1 MTEMENILIFIL
13 IGYLIGSFPSGL
25 VYTRFAGMEDIRNLG
40 SGNIGATN
48 VLRTSNKK
56 IALATLITDMLKGV
70 AAILIAK
77 SFLSDTQATFIGVAA
92 FLGHI
97 YPVWLK
103 FKGGKGVATYIGVIA
118 GLSIWA
124 VTGFALIWLIMAGLF
139 RYSSLAALTASLAIP
154 IIFYLQPDTQNIAFI
169 SLVMT
174 FIVFFKHLENI
185 QRLWKGVETKIG
197 NTENKKE

>member
-1 MTEMENILIFIL
+1 METILIFIL
-13 IGYLIGSFPSGL
+13 MGYLIGSFPSGL
-25 VYTRFAGMEDIRNLG
+25 VYTRLAGMEDIRNLG

-48 VLRTSNKK
+48 VLRTGNKK
-56 IALATLITDMLKGV
+56 IALATLITDMLKGIT
-70 AAILIAK
+70 AILIAK

-124 VTGFALIWLIMAGLF
+124 VTGFVLIWLIMAGLF
-139 RYSSLAALTASLAIP
+139 RYSSLAALTASLAVP
-154 IIFYLQPDTQNIAFI
+154 IIFYLQPDSQNIALI

-197 NTENKKE
+197 NT

>member
-1 MTEMENILIFIL
+1 MTEMETILIFIL
-13 IGYLIGSFPSGL
+13 MGYLIGSFPSGL
-25 VYTRFAGMEDIRNLG
+25 VYTRLAGMEDIRNLG

-48 VLRTSNKK
+48 VLRTGNKK
-56 IALATLITDMLKGV
+56 IALATLITDMLKGIT
-70 AAILIAK
+70 AILIAK

-97 YPVWLK
+97 YPVWLN

-139 RYSSLAALTASLAIP
+139 RYSSLAALTASLAVP
-154 IIFYLQPDTQNIAFI
+154 IIFYLQPDSQNIALI

-185 QRLWKGVETKIG
+185 QRLWKGVETKIS
-197 NTENKKE
+197 NTYE

>member
-1 MTEMENILIFIL
+1 MTEMETILIFIL
-13 IGYLIGSFPSGL
+13 MGYLIGSFPSGL
-25 VYTRFAGMEDIRNLG
+25 VYTRLAGMEDIRNLG

-48 VLRTSNKK
+48 VLRTGNKK
-56 IALATLITDMLKGV
+56 IALATLITDMLKGIT
-70 AAILIAK
+70 AILIAK

-97 YPVWLK
+97 YPVWLN

-139 RYSSLAALTASLAIP
+139 RYSSLAALTASLAVP
-154 IIFYLQPDTQNIAFI
+154 IIFYLQPDSQNIALI

-197 NTENKKE
+197 NT

>member
-1 MTEMENILIFIL
+1 MTEMETILIFIL
-13 IGYLIGSFPSGL
+13 MGYLIGSFPSGL
-25 VYTRFAGMEDIRNLG
+25 VYTRLAGMEDIRNLG

-48 VLRTSNKK
+48 VLRTGNKK
-56 IALATLITDMLKGV
+56 IALATLITDMLKGIT
-70 AAILIAK
+70 AILIAK

-139 RYSSLAALTASLAIP
+139 RYSSLAALTASLAVP
-154 IIFYLQPDTQNIAFI
+154 IIFYIQPDSQNIALI

-185 QRLWKGVETKIG
+185 QRLWKGVETKMD
-197 NTENKKE
+197 NT

>member
-1 MTEMENILIFIL
+1 MTEMDTILIFIL
-13 IGYLIGSFPSGL
+13 MGYLIGSFPSGL
-25 VYTRFAGMEDIRNLG
+25 VYTRLAGMEDIRNLG

-48 VLRTSNKK
+48 VLRTGNKK

-77 SFLSDTQATFIGVAA
+77 NFLSDTPATFIGVAA

-139 RYSSLAALTASLAIP
+139 RYSSLAALTASLAVP
-154 IIFYLQPDTQNIAFI
+154 IIFYLQPDTQNIALI

-174 FIVFFKHLENI
+174 FIVYFKHLENI
-185 QRLWKGVETKIG
+185 QRLWKGAETKIG
-197 NTENKKE
+197 NT

>member
-1 MTEMENILIFIL
+1 MTEMGTILIFIL
-13 IGYLIGSFPSGL
+13 MGYLIGSFPSGL
-25 VYTRFAGMEDIRNLG
+25 VYTRLAGMEDIRNLG

-48 VLRTSNKK
+48 VLRTGNKK

-77 SFLSDTQATFIGVAA
+77 NFLSDTQATFIGVAA

-139 RYSSLAALTASLAIP
+139 RYSSLAALTASLAVP
-154 IIFYLQPDTQNIAFI
+154 IIFYLQPDTQNIALI

-174 FIVFFKHLENI
+174 FIVYFKHLENI

-197 NTENKKE
+197 NT

>member
-1 MTEMENILIFIL
+1 MTEMETILIFIL
-13 IGYLIGSFPSGL
+13 MGYLIGSFPSGL
-25 VYTRFAGMEDIRNLG
+25 VYTRLAGMEDIRNLG

-48 VLRTSNKK
+48 VLRTGNKK
-56 IALATLITDMLKGV
+56 IALATLITDMLKGIT
-70 AAILIAK
+70 AILIAK
-77 SFLSDTQATFIGVAA
+77 SFLSDTQANFIGVAA

-139 RYSSLAALTASLAIP
+139 RYSSLAALTASLAVP
-154 IIFYLQPDTQNIAFI
+154 IIFYLQPDSQNIALI

-197 NTENKKE
+197 NT

>member
-1 MTEMENILIFIL
+1 RL
-13 IGYLIGSFPSGL
+13 
-25 VYTRFAGMEDIRNLG
+25 AGMEDIRNLG

-48 VLRTSNKK
+48 VLRTGNKK
-56 IALATLITDMLKGV
+56 IALATLITDMLKGIT
-70 AAILIAK
+70 AILIAK
-77 SFLSDTQATFIGVAA
+77 SFLSDTIATFIGVAA

-139 RYSSLAALTASLAIP
+139 RYSSLAALTASLAVP
-154 IIFYLQPDTQNIAFI
+154 IIFYLQPDSQNIALI

-197 NTENKKE
+197 NT

>member
-1 MTEMENILIFIL
+1 MTEMETILIFIL

-25 VYTRFAGMEDIRNLG
+25 VYTRLAGMEDIRNLG

-48 VLRTSNKK
+48 VLRTGNKK

-139 RYSSLAALTASLAIP
+139 RYSSLAALTASLAVP
-154 IIFYLQPDTQNIAFI
+154 VIFYLQPNSQNIALI

-185 QRLWKGVETKIG
+185 QRLWKGVETKID
-197 NTENKKE
+197 NT

>member
-1 MTEMENILIFIL
+1 MTEMETILIFIL
-13 IGYLIGSFPSGL
+13 MGYLIGSFPSGL
-25 VYTRFAGMEDIRNLG
+25 VYTRLAGMEDIRNLG

-48 VLRTSNKK
+48 VLRTGNKK
-56 IALATLITDMLKGV
+56 IALATLITDMLKGIT
-70 AAILIAK
+70 AILIAK

-139 RYSSLAALTASLAIP
+139 RYSSLAALTASLAVP
-154 IIFYLQPDTQNIAFI
+154 IIFYLQPDSQNIALI

-197 NTENKKE
+197 NT

>member
-1 MTEMENILIFIL
+1 MTEMETILIFIL
-13 IGYLIGSFPSGL
+13 MGYLIGSFPSGL
-25 VYTRFAGMEDIRNLG
+25 VYTRLAGMEDIRNLG

-48 VLRTSNKK
+48 VLRTGNKK
-56 IALATLITDMLKGV
+56 IALATLITDMLKGIT
-70 AAILIAK
+70 AILIAK

-139 RYSSLAALTASLAIP
+139 RYSSLAALTASLAVP
-154 IIFYLQPDTQNIAFI
+154 IIFYLQPDSQNIALI
-169 SLVMT
+169 SLMMT
-174 FIVFFKHLENI
+174 FVVFFKHLENI

-197 NTENKKE
+197 NT

>member
-1 MTEMENILIFIL
+1 METILIFIL

-25 VYTRFAGMEDIRNLG
+25 VYTRLAGMEDIRNLG

-48 VLRTSNKK
+48 VLRTGNKK

-139 RYSSLAALTASLAIP
+139 RYSSLAALTASLAVP
-154 IIFYLQPDTQNIAFI
+154 IIFYLQPDSQNIALI

-197 NTENKKE
+197 NT

>member
-1 MTEMENILIFIL
+1 MTEMETILIFIL

-25 VYTRFAGMEDIRNLG
+25 VYTRLAGMEDIRNLG

-48 VLRTSNKK
+48 VLRTGNKK

-139 RYSSLAALTASLAIP
+139 RYSSLAALTASLAVP
-154 IIFYLQPDTQNIAFI
+154 VIFYLQPNSQNIALI

-197 NTENKKE
+197 NT

>member
-1 MTEMENILIFIL
+1 MTEMETILIFIL
-13 IGYLIGSFPSGL
+13 MGYLIGSFPSGL
-25 VYTRFAGMEDIRNLG
+25 VYTRLAGMEDIRNLG

-48 VLRTSNKK
+48 VLRTGNKK
-56 IALATLITDMLKGV
+56 IALATLITDILKGIT
-70 AAILIAK
+70 AILIAK

-139 RYSSLAALTASLAIP
+139 RYSSLAALTASLAVP
-154 IIFYLQPDTQNIAFI
+154 IIFYLQPDSQNIALI
-169 SLVMT
+169 SLMMT

-185 QRLWKGVETKIG
+185 QRLRKGVETKMD
-197 NTENKKE
+197 NT

>member
-1 MTEMENILIFIL
+1 MTEMETILIFIL

-25 VYTRFAGMEDIRNLG
+25 VYTRLAGMEDIRNLG

-48 VLRTSNKK
+48 VLRTGNKK

-139 RYSSLAALTASLAIP
+139 RYSSLAALTASLAVP
-154 IIFYLQPDTQNIAFI
+154 IIFYLQPNSQNIALI

-185 QRLWKGVETKIG
+185 QRLWMGVETKIG
-197 NTENKKE
+197 NT

>member
-1 MTEMENILIFIL
+1 METILIFIL
-13 IGYLIGSFPSGL
+13 MGYLIGSFPSGL
-25 VYTRFAGMEDIRNLG
+25 VYTRLAGMEDIRNLG

-48 VLRTSNKK
+48 VLRTGNKK
-56 IALATLITDMLKGV
+56 IALATLITDILKGIT
-70 AAILIAK
+70 AILIAK

-139 RYSSLAALTASLAIP
+139 RYSSLAALTASLAVP
-154 IIFYLQPDTQNIAFI
+154 IIFYLQPDSQNIALI

-197 NTENKKE
+197 NT

>member
-1 MTEMENILIFIL
+1 METILIFIL

-25 VYTRFAGMEDIRNLG
+25 VYTRLAGMEDIRNLG

-48 VLRTSNKK
+48 VLRTGNKK

-139 RYSSLAALTASLAIP
+139 RYSSLAALTASLAVP
-154 IIFYLQPDTQNIAFI
+154 IIFYLQPNSQNIALI

-197 NTENKKE
+197 NT

>member
-1 MTEMENILIFIL
+1 METILIFIL
-13 IGYLIGSFPSGL
+13 MGYLIGSFPSGL
-25 VYTRFAGMEDIRNLG
+25 VYTRLAGMEDIRNLG

-48 VLRTSNKK
+48 VLRTGNKK
-56 IALATLITDMLKGV
+56 IALATLITDMLKGIT
-70 AAILIAK
+70 AILIAK

-124 VTGFALIWLIMAGLF
+124 VTGFVLIWLIMAGLF
-139 RYSSLAALTASLAIP
+139 RYSSLAALTASLAVP
-154 IIFYLQPDTQNIAFI
+154 IIFYLQPDSQNIALI

-185 QRLWKGVETKIG
+185 QRMWKGVETKIG
-197 NTENKKE
+197 NT

>member
-1 MTEMENILIFIL
+1 METILIFIL

-25 VYTRFAGMEDIRNLG
+25 VYTRLAGMEDIRNLG

-48 VLRTSNKK
+48 VLRTGNKK

-139 RYSSLAALTASLAIP
+139 RYSSLAALTASLAVP
-154 IIFYLQPDTQNIAFI
+154 VIFYLQPNSQNIALI

-197 NTENKKE
+197 NT

>member
-1 MTEMENILIFIL
+1 MTEMETILIFIL
-13 IGYLIGSFPSGL
+13 MGYLIGSFPSGL
-25 VYTRFAGMEDIRNLG
+25 VYTRLAGMEDIRNLG

-48 VLRTSNKK
+48 VLRNGNKK
-56 IALATLITDMLKGV
+56 IALATLITDMLKGIT
-70 AAILIAK
+70 AILIAK

-124 VTGFALIWLIMAGLF
+124 VTGFVLIWLIMAGLF
-139 RYSSLAALTASLAIP
+139 RYSSLAALTASLAVP
-154 IIFYLQPDTQNIAFI
+154 IIFYLQPDSQNIALI

-197 NTENKKE
+197 NT

>member
-1 MTEMENILIFIL
+1 MENILIFIL

-77 SFLSDTQATFIGVAA
+77 SFLSDTQATFIA
-92 FLGHI
+92 
-97 YPVWLK
+97 
-103 FKGGKGVATYIGVIA
+103 GKQI
-118 GLSIWA
+118 
-124 VTGFALIWLIMAGLF
+124 
-139 RYSSLAALTASLAIP
+139 
-154 IIFYLQPDTQNIAFI
+154 
-169 SLVMT
+169 
-174 FIVFFKHLENI
+174 
-185 QRLWKGVETKIG
+185 
-197 NTENKKE
+197 

>member
-1 MTEMENILIFIL
+1 MIEMDTILIFIL
-13 IGYLIGSFPSGL
+13 MGYLIGSFPSGL
-25 VYTRFAGMEDIRNLG
+25 VYTRLAGMEDIRNLG

-48 VLRTSNKK
+48 VLRTGNKK
-56 IALATLITDMLKGV
+56 IALATLLTDMLKGV
-70 AAILIAK
+70 SAILIAK
-77 SFLSDTQATFIGVAA
+77 HFLSDTEATFIGVAA

-124 VTGFALIWLIMAGLF
+124 VTGFALIWLVMAWLF
-139 RYSSLAALTASLAIP
+139 RYSSLSALTASLAVP
-154 IIFYLQPDTQNIAFI
+154 IIFYLQPDAQNIALI

-185 QRLWKGVETKIG
+185 QRLWKGTETKIG
-197 NTENKKE
+197 ST

>member
-1 MTEMENILIFIL
+1 MTEMETILIFIL
-13 IGYLIGSFPSGL
+13 MGYLIGSFPSGL
-25 VYTRFAGMEDIRNLG
+25 VYTRLAGMEDIRNLG

-48 VLRTSNKK
+48 VLRTGNKK
-56 IALATLITDMLKGV
+56 IAMATLITDILKGIT
-70 AAILIAK
+70 AILIAK

-139 RYSSLAALTASLAIP
+139 RYSSLAALTASLAVP
-154 IIFYLQPDTQNIAFI
+154 IIFYLQPDSQNIALI

-197 NTENKKE
+197 NT

>member
-1 MTEMENILIFIL
+1 MTEMETILIFIL
-13 IGYLIGSFPSGL
+13 MGYLIGSFPSGL
-25 VYTRFAGMEDIRNLG
+25 VYTRLAGMEDIRNLG

-48 VLRTSNKK
+48 VLRTGNKK
-56 IALATLITDMLKGV
+56 IALATLITDMLKGIT
-70 AAILIAK
+70 AILIAK

-139 RYSSLAALTASLAIP
+139 RYSSLAALTASLAVP
-154 IIFYLQPDTQNIAFI
+154 IIFYIQPDSQNIALI

-185 QRLWKGVETKIG
+185 QRLRKGVETKIG
-197 NTENKKE
+197 NT

>member
-1 MTEMENILIFIL
+1 MTEMDTILIFIL
-13 IGYLIGSFPSGL
+13 MGYLIGSFPSGL
-25 VYTRFAGMEDIRNLG
+25 VYTRLAGMEDIRNLG

-48 VLRTSNKK
+48 VLRTGNKK

-77 SFLSDTQATFIGVAA
+77 NFLSDTQATFIGVAA

-124 VTGFALIWLIMAGLF
+124 ATGFALIWLIMAGLF
-139 RYSSLAALTASLAIP
+139 RYSSLAALTASLAVP
-154 IIFYLQPDTQNIAFI
+154 IIFYLQPDTQNIALI

-174 FIVFFKHLENI
+174 FIVYFKHLENI

-197 NTENKKE
+197 NT

>member
-1 MTEMENILIFIL
+1 
-13 IGYLIGSFPSGL
+13 
-25 VYTRFAGMEDIRNLG
+25 MEDIRNLG

-48 VLRTSNKK
+48 VLRTGNKK
-56 IALATLITDMLKGV
+56 IALATLITDMLKGIT
-70 AAILIAK
+70 AILIAK

-97 YPVWLK
+97 YPVWLN
-103 FKGGKGVATYIGVIA
+103 FKGGKGVATYIGVIS

-139 RYSSLAALTASLAIP
+139 RYSSLAALTASLAVP
-154 IIFYLQPDTQNIAFI
+154 IIFYLQPDSQNIALI

-197 NTENKKE
+197 NT

>member
-1 MTEMENILIFIL
+1 MTEMETILIFIL
-13 IGYLIGSFPSGL
+13 MGYLIGSFPSGL
-25 VYTRFAGMEDIRNLG
+25 VYTRLAGMEDIRNLG

-48 VLRTSNKK
+48 VLRTGNKK
-56 IALATLITDMLKGV
+56 IALATLITDILKGIT
-70 AAILIAK
+70 AILIAK

-139 RYSSLAALTASLAIP
+139 RYSSLAALTASLAVP
-154 IIFYLQPDTQNIAFI
+154 IIFYLQPDSQNIALI

-197 NTENKKE
+197 NT

>member
-1 MTEMENILIFIL
+1 METILIFIL
-13 IGYLIGSFPSGL
+13 MGYLIGSFPSGL
-25 VYTRFAGMEDIRNLG
+25 VYTRLAGMEDIRNLG

-48 VLRTSNKK
+48 VLRTGNKK
-56 IALATLITDMLKGV
+56 IALATLITDMLKGIT
-70 AAILIAK
+70 AILIAK

-97 YPVWLK
+97 YPVWLN
-103 FKGGKGVATYIGVIA
+103 FKGGKGVATYIGVIS

-139 RYSSLAALTASLAIP
+139 RYSSLAALTASLAVP
-154 IIFYLQPDTQNIAFI
+154 IIFYLQPDSQNIALI

-185 QRLWKGVETKIG
+185 QRLWKGTETKIG
-197 NTENKKE
+197 ST

>member
-1 MTEMENILIFIL
+1 METILIFIL
-13 IGYLIGSFPSGL
+13 MGYLIGSFPSGL
-25 VYTRFAGMEDIRNLG
+25 VYTRLAGMEDIRNLG

-48 VLRTSNKK
+48 VLRTGNKK
-56 IALATLITDMLKGV
+56 IALATLITDMLKGIT
-70 AAILIAK
+70 AILIAK

-97 YPVWLK
+97 YPVWLN

-139 RYSSLAALTASLAIP
+139 RYSSLAALTASLAVP
-154 IIFYLQPDTQNIAFI
+154 IIFYLQPDSQNIALI

-197 NTENKKE
+197 NT

>member
-1 MTEMENILIFIL
+1 MTEMETILIFIL
-13 IGYLIGSFPSGL
+13 MGYLIGSFPSGL
-25 VYTRFAGMEDIRNLG
+25 VYTRLAGMEDIRNLG

-48 VLRTSNKK
+48 VLRTGNKK
-56 IALATLITDMLKGV
+56 IALATLITDMLKGIT
-70 AAILIAK
+70 AILIAK

-97 YPVWLK
+97 YPVWLN
-103 FKGGKGVATYIGVIA
+103 FKGGKGVATYIGVIS

-139 RYSSLAALTASLAIP
+139 RYSSLAALTASLAVP
-154 IIFYLQPDTQNIAFI
+154 IIFYLQPDSQNIALI

-174 FIVFFKHLENI
+174 FLVFFKHLENI

-197 NTENKKE
+197 NT

>member
-1 MTEMENILIFIL
+1 METILIFIL
-13 IGYLIGSFPSGL
+13 MGYLIGSFPSGL
-25 VYTRFAGMEDIRNLG
+25 VYTRLAGMEDIRNLG

-48 VLRTSNKK
+48 VLRTGNKK
-56 IALATLITDMLKGV
+56 IALATLITDMLKGIT
-70 AAILIAK
+70 AILIAK

-139 RYSSLAALTASLAIP
+139 RYSSLAALTASLAVP
-154 IIFYLQPDTQNIAFI
+154 IIFYLQPDSQNIALI
-169 SLVMT
+169 SLMMT
-174 FIVFFKHLENI
+174 FVVFFKHLENI

-197 NTENKKE
+197 NT

>member
-1 MTEMENILIFIL
+1 MTEMETILIFIL

-25 VYTRFAGMEDIRNLG
+25 VYTRLAGMEDIRNLG

-48 VLRTSNKK
+48 VLRTGNRK

-139 RYSSLAALTASLAIP
+139 RYSSLAALTASLAVP
-154 IIFYLQPDTQNIAFI
+154 VIFYLQPNSQNIALI

-197 NTENKKE
+197 NT

>member
-1 MTEMENILIFIL
+1 MTEMGTILIFIL
-13 IGYLIGSFPSGL
+13 MGYLIGSFPSGL
-25 VYTRFAGMEDIRNLG
+25 VYTRLAGMEDIRNLG

-48 VLRTSNKK
+48 VLRTGNKK

-124 VTGFALIWLIMAGLF
+124 ATGFALIWLIMAGLF
-139 RYSSLAALTASLAIP
+139 RYSSLAALTASLAVP
-154 IIFYLQPDTQNIAFI
+154 IIFYLQPDTQNIALI

-174 FIVFFKHLENI
+174 FIVYFKHLENI

-197 NTENKKE
+197 NT

>member
-1 MTEMENILIFIL
+1 MTEMEAIIIFIL

-25 VYTRFAGMEDIRNLG
+25 VYTRLAGMEDIRNLG

-48 VLRTSNKK
+48 VLRTGNKK

-70 AAILIAK
+70 TAILIAK

-139 RYSSLAALTASLAIP
+139 RYSSLAALTASLAVP
-154 IIFYLQPDTQNIAFI
+154 IIFYLQPNSQNIALI

-197 NTENKKE
+197 NT

>member
-1 MTEMENILIFIL
+1 METILIFIL
-13 IGYLIGSFPSGL
+13 MGYLIGSFPSGL
-25 VYTRFAGMEDIRNLG
+25 VYTRLAGMEDIRNLG

-48 VLRTSNKK
+48 VLRTGNKK
-56 IALATLITDMLKGV
+56 IALATLITDMLKGIT
-70 AAILIAK
+70 AILIAK

-139 RYSSLAALTASLAIP
+139 RYSSLAALTASLAVP
-154 IIFYLQPDTQNIAFI
+154 IIFYLQPDSQNIALI
-169 SLVMT
+169 SLMMT

-185 QRLWKGVETKIG
+185 QRLRKGVETKMD
-197 NTENKKE
+197 NT

>member
-1 MTEMENILIFIL
+1 MTEMETILIFIL
-13 IGYLIGSFPSGL
+13 MGYLIGSFPSGL
-25 VYTRFAGMEDIRNLG
+25 VYTRLAGMEDIRNLG

-48 VLRTSNKK
+48 VLRTGNKK
-56 IALATLITDMLKGV
+56 IALATLITDMLKGIT
-70 AAILIAK
+70 AILIAK

-139 RYSSLAALTASLAIP
+139 RYSSLAALTASLAVP
-154 IIFYLQPDTQNIAFI
+154 IIFYLQPDSQNIALI
-169 SLVMT
+169 SLMMT

-197 NTENKKE
+197 NT

>member
-1 MTEMENILIFIL
+1 MTEMETILIFIL
-13 IGYLIGSFPSGL
+13 MGYLIGYLSHGL
-25 VYTRFAGMEDIRNLG
+25 VYTRLAGMEDIRNLG

-48 VLRTSNKK
+48 VLRTGNKK
-56 IALATLITDMLKGV
+56 IALATLITDMLKGIT
-70 AAILIAK
+70 AILIAK

-97 YPVWLK
+97 YPVWLN

-139 RYSSLAALTASLAIP
+139 RYSSLAALTASLAVP
-154 IIFYLQPDTQNIAFI
+154 IIFYLQPDSQNIALI

-197 NTENKKE
+197 NT